1 MNTELLT
8 EAYKVMKT
16 IRRFEETLSDLFAEN
31 FIRGSIHLSI
41 GQEAVA
47 AGVGLAMAPQDK
59 LTTTYRGHGHVIA
72 RKSPIKSLMAE
83 MLGRETGINK
93 GRGGSMHFTDIS
105 RGVIGANA
113 IVAAGLP
120 HAVGAAYSA
129 KYLKE
134 DFVTV
139 TIFGDGSTN
148 QGAFHEALN
157 LAAVYQLPVLFVC
170 ENNLYSEMTPIEE
183 IVPVQDMADRA
194 KAYNIPSF
202 IVDAYN
208 VEEVYESTKRA
219 IEDIRAGKGPV
230 FLEMKTYRLVGHMF
244 GDPQTYRSQEEV
256 ETWAKRDALKTA
268 AETLLSKGINV
279 EEIDELVEKEI
290 QDAVSFA
297 KESPWPDPNNLFEGI
312 FYQA

>member
-1 MNTELLT
+1 MDKELLT
-8 EAYKVMKT
+8 EAYTIMKT

-59 LTTTYRGHGHVIA
+59 MTTTYRGHGHVIA
-72 RKSPIKSLMAE
+72 RKTPVKLLMAE

-93 GRGGSMHFTDIS
+93 GRGGSMHFTDVS
-105 RGVIGANA
+105 RGVLGANA

-134 DFVTV
+134 DYVTV

-157 LAAVYQLPVLFVC
+157 LAAVYKLPVLFVC

-183 IVPVQDMADRA
+183 IVPVENMAERA
-194 KAYNIPSF
+194 EAYKIPAH

-208 VEEVYESTKRA
+208 VEEVYEVTKRA
-219 IEDIRAGKGPV
+219 IEDIRAGKGPI
-230 FLEMKTYRLVGHMF
+230 FLEMKTYRLVGHMY
-244 GDPQTYRSQEEV
+244 GDQEIYRTKDEV
-256 ETWAKRDALKTA
+256 ASWAARDALKTA
-268 AETLLSKGINV
+268 AEKLSQMQVDVKKLDEAV
-279 EEIDELVEKEI
+279 ETEIK
-290 QDAVSFA
+290 DAVTFA
-297 KESPWPDPNNLFEGI
+297 KESPWPDPKHLFQGI
-312 FYQA
+312 YYGE

>member
-1 MNTELLT
+1 MDKELLT
-8 EAYKVMKT
+8 EAYKIMKT
-16 IRRFEETLSDLFAEN
+16 IRRFEETLSMLYAEN

-59 LTTTYRGHGHVIA
+59 MTTTYRGHGHVIA
-72 RKSPIKSLMAE
+72 RGTPIKLLMAE

-93 GRGGSMHFTDIS
+93 GRGGSMHFTDVS
-105 RGVIGANA
+105 RGVLGANA

-134 DFVTV
+134 DYVTV

-170 ENNLYSEMTPIEE
+170 ENNLYSEMTPIED
-183 IVPVQDMADRA
+183 IVPVEHMAERA
-194 KAYNIPSF
+194 EAYKIPSR

-208 VEEVYESTKRA
+208 VEEVYAVTKKA
-219 IEDIRAGKGPV
+219 IEDIRLGQGPI
-230 FLEMKTYRLVGHMF
+230 FLEMKTYRLVGHMY
-244 GDPQTYRSQEEV
+244 GDQEIYRSKEEV
-256 ETWAKRDALKTA
+256 ASWATRDALKRA
-268 AETLLSKGINV
+268 AEKLSSMQVDVHRLDEAIEQEI
-279 EEIDELVEKEI
+279 EE
-290 QDAVSFA
+290 AVSFA
-297 KESPWPDPNNLFEGI
+297 KESPWPDPNDLYRGVYYE
-312 FYQA
+312 A